1 MNASPEQIKQWSDSI
16 MEEIAYDVSDGIVPD
31 DIESFSALHDHVD
44 ANDYATQV
52 VPQGDLSWDDY
63 LELLN
68 TVESEVDRRLKA
80 RAAM

>member
-1 MNASPEQIKQWSDSI
+1 MHASPEQIQQWAGSI
-16 MEEIAYDVSDGIVPD
+16 MEEIAYDMSDGILPD
-31 DIESFSALHDHVD
+31 DVASFSALHDHVD
-44 ANDYATQV
+44 ANDYASQA

-68 TVESEVDRRLKA
+68 AVETEVDRRLKA